1 MIEALTERRHT
12 DPSLDAWPPPLSKE
26 VRSRRRLEVET
37 AQTRDLVVKVCAVRP
52 GRIAFMGRVMWANR
66 VIRLSDAFY
75 TTFKTKEL
83 TGFDTL
89 RRRFTQR
96 NDTRA
101 AFAEAEIAVCLY
113 TTVVG

>member
-1 MIEALTERRHT
+1 MRSQLIEALTERRHT

-89 RRRFTQR
+89 RRRLRSGMTH
-96 NDTRA
+96 A
-101 AFAEAEIAVCLY
+101 LHSPKLK
-113 TTVVG
+113 